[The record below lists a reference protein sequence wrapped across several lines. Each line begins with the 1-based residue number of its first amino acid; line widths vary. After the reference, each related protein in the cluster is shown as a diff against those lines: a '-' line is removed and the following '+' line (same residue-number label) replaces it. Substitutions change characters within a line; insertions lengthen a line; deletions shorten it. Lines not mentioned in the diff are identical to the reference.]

1 MEDQDLSLKSRRLPA
16 EVIISNFVKG
26 DEVEYETYLIEFLNQ
41 SKWFQNRFNTPF
53 IKTQTESNGEC
64 DCYAGSYGLDF
75 KLIASQS
82 ELRATSCMSAG
93 KVVFASGLRAT
104 VQSKEQGSMQA
115 FCLYKLLR
123 FCSIEDLKRISKA
136 TNVKKDEKDIKAFLK
151 LLKKKK
157 NLFLFHPYVM
167 LFANVYTKEEG
178 ARQITNAI
186 NRDFSSSMQ
195 FRNENC
201 SLDTY
206 LAFVHLDYLVIT
218 KYGQTGFEVIDF
230 VELNVSPTFQKLWNY
245 SW

>member
-1 MEDQDLSLKSRRLPA
+1 MEEYDHTLRSRRLPA
-16 EVIISNFVKG
+16 EIIISNFVKG

-82 ELRATSCMSAG
+82 ELCATSCMSAG
-93 KVVFASGLRAT
+93 KVVFASGARAT

-115 FCLYKLLR
+115 FYLHKLLR
-123 FCSIEDLKRISKA
+123 FCSIDDLNRISKA

-157 NLFLFHPYVM
+157 NLFLFHPYDM
-167 LFANVYTKEEG
+167 FFENDYTKEEG
-178 ARQITNAI
+178 ARQIVNAI
-186 NRDFSSSMQ
+186 NGDFSTSMQ
-195 FRNENC
+195 FRLENC

-206 LAFVHLDYLVIT
+206 LAFVHLDYLVVT
-218 KYGQTGFEVIDF
+218 KYGNAGFEVVDF
-230 VELNVSPTFQKLWNY
+230 VELKASPTFQKLWNY